1 MKQDKVHYA
10 TPEGLEKLKNEL
22 RERKTVLRRAIAD
35 RIDRAKELGDLSEN
49 AEYAEAK
56 DEQAFNEGRIMELGE
71 ILSNVEIIHKG
82 SGKVSDDVGVGS
94 TIIVESEQG
103 EKEFTITGASE
114 ADPPQG
120 LISNESPLGQA
131 FLGRK
136 KGEEVEIKV
145 PAGIVKYK
153 ILKIK

>member
-1 MKQDKVHYA
+1 MRDKVSYV
-10 TPEGLEKLKNEL
+10 TPEGLEKLEEEL
-22 RERKTVLRRAIAD
+22 KRRKTILRREIAD

-56 DEQAFNEGRIMELGE
+56 DEQSFNEGRILELKDIINNAALITKGNKE
-71 ILSNVEIIHKG
+71 GSDMVE
-82 SGKVSDDVGVGS
+82 VGS
-94 TIIVESEQG
+94 TIIVKSGKE
-103 EKEFTITGASE
+103 EKEFTIMGASE
-114 ADPPQG
+114 SDPTKG
-120 LISNESPLGQA
+120 FISNESPLGQA

-136 KGEEVEIKV
+136 KGEEVEVNV